1 MAFKLKSGNSPL
13 YNQLG
18 TPPEYSRW
26 QTAVEKF
33 HEKGHGQSYTGKDIY
48 QKGKKKRD
56 EKRRCLRQRVGAME
70 NGAVFAMRAQHHRH
84 VVRIK
89 MHKPQ

>member
-56 EKRRCLRQRVGAME
+56 EKRRKRQEFYSKVKRSLRRKKEKGTIGGGQYEAL
-70 NGAVFAMRAQHHRH
+70 
-84 VVRIK
+84 
-89 MHKPQ
+89 P

>member
-56 EKRRCLRQRVGAME
+56 EKRRKRQEFYSKVKRRLRRKKEKGTIGGGQYEAL
-70 NGAVFAMRAQHHRH
+70 
-84 VVRIK
+84 
-89 MHKPQ
+89 P